1 MKILAL
7 LLPAAA
13 AAFSAASRRDFFSA
27 AAGLATAAPLA
38 SRAVGLD
45 PSANSKSSRFIPDD
59 EVVEGQMWCDSRI
72 DINNSPVTDYKFL
85 KGMYPHAA
93 GKIVSHGP
101 FRSVRDIYRIA
112 GLTDLD
118 KQQFRKYEKNLIAN
132 PPGRAFIERINQRQS
147 L

>member
-1 MKILAL
+1 MTP
-7 LLPAAA
+7 PACCLRVGAEKNA
-13 AAFSAASRRDFFSA
+13 ISDYEVVPQQLAASGKIDVNN
-27 AAGLATAAPLA
+27 
-38 SRAVGLD
+38 AV
-45 PSANSKSSRFIPDD
+45 
-59 EVVEGQMWCDSRI
+59 
-72 DINNSPVTDYKFL
+72 VTDYKRL
-85 KGMYPHAA
+85 PGMYPHAA